1 MITKEGILVVIVC
14 VMYQGAMSRLR
25 SWNVFLIRSGN
36 EQLQLQFNEAG
47 NVLLTSVICD
57 MLKPKS

>member
-1 MITKEGILVVIVC
+1 
-14 VMYQGAMSRLR
+14 MSRLR